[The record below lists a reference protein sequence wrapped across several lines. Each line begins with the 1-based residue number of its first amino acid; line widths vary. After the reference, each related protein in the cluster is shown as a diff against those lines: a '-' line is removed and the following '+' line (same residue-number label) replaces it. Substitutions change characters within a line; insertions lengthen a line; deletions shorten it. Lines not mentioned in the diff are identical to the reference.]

1 MMSAVGVILVLS
13 SCFLPLLNA
22 QEITHPLDVSALQA
36 VRRKLK
42 DPMNHLQDWRKT
54 DPCASNWTGVL
65 CIPDPSDGFLHVKE
79 LRLLN
84 KNLTGQLAP
93 ELGLLS
99 NLTILNFM
107 WNDLTGQVPAEL
119 GNLTHLI
126 FLLLSGNKLTGPLP
140 KELGSL
146 SKLLILQIDY
156 NEISGE
162 LPTTLSNLK
171 KLKHFHMNN
180 NSISG
185 QIPPEYSS
193 LSDVLHFLMD
203 NNKLTGYLPPEL
215 SQMASL
221 KILQLDNNNFHMTEI
236 PSSYGKIPKLVKLSL
251 RNCNLI
257 GPVPDLSKSPV
268 LYYLDISSNK
278 LTGEIPKNRF
288 SGNITTINL
297 HNNMLNGSIPSNFTG
312 LPRLQRLSLQNN
324 NLSGEIPVIWEK
336 RSFTAK
342 EKLILDLRHNLFSN
356 ASSILNPPS
365 NVTVK
370 LYGNPLCARV
380 NEPNIAD
387 LCGVSIVEVESPGN
401 SSENSTTGDCKRQS
415 CPISENYD
423 YVIGSPVPCFCA
435 APLGIVL
442 RLRSPSFSDFRPY
455 TVAYMVDVAS
465 NLGIN
470 RYQVSIESFSWQ
482 SGPRLAINMKIFPE
496 YSDLNRTFNST
507 ELQRIVDFFATF
519 SLDTDDSLGPY
530 EIMDISLLGPYRD
543 VTLKFPN
550 KSGMS
555 KGVKYGIIVG
565 AIVFFFA
572 LSCLALV
579 IFIKRRKNKRKNKK
593 VDMENQQTIPKSPMN
608 MESVKGYNFIE
619 LELATSSFSDL
630 SQIGRGG
637 YGKVYKGHLPGG
649 LIVAV
654 KRAEQGSLQGQ
665 KEFYT
670 EIELLSRLHH
680 RNLVSLLGYCDQKG
694 EQMLVYE
701 FMPKGSLQDAL
712 SARFRQ
718 PLSYALRLRIALG
731 SARGILYLHTEADPP
746 IIHRDI
752 KPSNI
757 LLDSKLNPKV
767 ADFGISKL
775 IALDGVGV
783 QRDHVTTIVK
793 GTPGYVDP
801 EYYLSHRL
809 TEKSDVYSLGIVFLE
824 ILTGMRPISQ
834 GRNIVR
840 EVKEACEAGMM
851 MSVIDRSMGQY
862 SEEGVTRFM
871 ELAMRCCRDEP
882 EARPRM
888 LEIVR
893 ELENLYGM
901 LRKEEKPYS
910 SSPSVK
916 SSASGMSAAY
926 SGLGSTRDTYS
937 QYTANELV
945 SGVIPSIAPR

>member
-1 MMSAVGVILVLS
+1 MSAANEVFYVVMV
-13 SCFLPLLNA
+13 A
-22 QEITHPLDVSALQA
+22 VSALHA

-42 DPMNHLQDWRKT
+42 DPMNHLQDWKKT
-54 DPCASNWTGVL
+54 DPCASNWTGVF
-65 CIPDPSDGFLHVKE
+65 CIADPSDGYLHVKE
-79 LRLLN
+79 L
-84 KNLTGQLAP
+84 
-93 ELGLLS
+93 
-99 NLTILNFM
+99 
-107 WNDLTGQVPAEL
+107 
-119 GNLTHLI
+119 
-126 FLLLSGNKLTGPLP
+126 LLSGNQLTGTLP
-140 KELGSL
+140 QELGSL
-146 SKLLILQIDY
+146 SNLLILQIDY
-156 NEISGE
+156 NGISGD
-162 LPTTLSNLK
+162 LPTSLANLK

-180 NSISG
+180 NSITG

-221 KILQLDNNNFHMTEI
+221 KII
-236 PSSYGKIPKLVKLSL
+236 
-251 RNCNLI
+251 
-257 GPVPDLSKSPV
+257 DL
-268 LYYLDISSNK
+268 SSNK
-278 LTGEIPKNRF
+278 LTGEIPNKRF

-297 HNNMLNGSIPSNFTG
+297 YNNMLNGSIPSNFSG
-312 LPRLQRLSLQNN
+312 LARLQRL
-324 NLSGEIPVIWEK
+324 
-336 RSFTAK
+336 
-342 EKLILDLRHNLFSN
+342 
-356 ASSILNPPS
+356 
-365 NVTVK
+365 
-370 LYGNPLCARV
+370 LYGNPVCARV

-387 LCGVSIVEVESPGN
+387 LCGVSTAVDVVESPGSSSDN
-401 SSENSTTGDCKRQS
+401 SSSTGECKRQS
-415 CPISENYD
+415 CPVSENYE

-435 APLGIVL
+435 APIGIGL

-455 TVAYMVDVAS
+455 TVAYMLDVAS

-470 RYQVSIESFSWQ
+470 LYQLSIESFSWQ
-482 SGPRLAINMKIFPE
+482 SGPRLAINMKVFP
-496 YSDLNRTFNST
+496 DLNSKFNST
-507 ELQRIVDFFATF
+507 ELPRIVDFFATF

-530 EIMDISLLGPYRD
+530 EIIYINLLGPYKD
-543 VTLKFPN
+543 VTLNLYPS

-555 KGVKYGIIVG
+555 KGVKIGIIVG
-565 AIVFFFA
+565 GTIAFFLG
-572 LSCLALV
+572 LSFLALLLF
-579 IFIKRRKNKRKNKK
+579 FIKRKAKH
-593 VDMENQQTIPKSPMN
+593 VQQQQEPIPKSPMN
-608 MESVKGYNFIE
+608 MESVKGYNFME
-619 LELATSSFSDL
+619 LDTATSSFSDL

-637 YGKVYKGHLPGG
+637 YGKVYRGHLPCG

-701 FMPKGSLQDAL
+701 FMPNGSLQDAL
-712 SARFRQ
+712 SARFRE
-718 PLSYALRLRIALG
+718 PLSFGLRLRIALG

-757 LLDSKLNPKV
+757 LLDNKMNPKV

-775 IALDGVGV
+775 IALDGGGV

-809 TEKSDVYSLGIVFLE
+809 TEKSDVYSMGIVFLE
-824 ILTGMRPISQ
+824 ILTGMRPISH

-840 EVKEACEAGMM
+840 EVKEAWEAGMM
-851 MSVIDRSMGQY
+851 LSVIDESMGQDY
-862 SEEGVTRFM
+862 SEEGVKRFM
-871 ELAMRCCRDEP
+871 ELAIRCCRDDPVE
-882 EARPRM
+882 RPGM

-893 ELENLYGM
+893 ELENLFT
-901 LRKEEKPYS
+901 KEEKPYS
-910 SSPSVK
+910 SPSVQ
-916 SSASGMSAAY
+916 SSASGFFAA
-926 SGLGSTRDTYS
+926 GLGSYNNHSTFS
-937 QYTANELV
+937 QFTANELV